1 MTNEN
6 GRKTKRLSREIL
18 GLLLITAVIALFFW
32 GFLYLTANSISETYF
47 AERNLQPSEGQW
59 VTLRA
64 WIRSVSLLSTVILFL
79 VLFLFL
85 LGQKLAYLR
94 EIIQG
99 VDALRT
105 HRLEDTIPL
114 REANELTELAEHI
127 NFLSETERRLRQ
139 QEMALQ
145 AERERMI
152 RDLSHDIR
160 TPLNGIRG
168 VTAIAEYYADDMEKQ
183 AECRH
188 KVMQASGFLMELVNN
203 VLNMNKLE
211 SGEMKPENKP
221 FDLIELLT
229 ETASIVEMQGQEYAI
244 HFQMQMGKH
253 KYRHL
258 IGSPLY
264 LKQVLQNIGGNAVKY
279 NRAGGA
285 VTFASE
291 DVAYSDGR
299 AVIKFTCTDTGR
311 GMSREFL
318 VHAFEPFSQE
328 NTDART
334 TFTGTGLGLA
344 ITKQMVELM
353 EGTIS
358 LKSEQ
363 NVGTTISVTIPFRID
378 VDYTEPQEDAK
389 PADAASLEGVH
400 VLLVED
406 NELNMEISQ
415 YILEGAGAIVAQ
427 AWNGQEAVRRFS
439 ESEPGTFDCI
449 LMDVMMP
456 LMDGL
461 EATRTIRA
469 MQRPDAATIPIV
481 AMTANT
487 FSEDEQR
494 SREAGMNLFL
504 NKPVDSGKM
513 LQTVLECLKM
523 GGENA
528 L

>member
-1 MTNEN
+1 MADIASMDSQCEPAFD
-6 GRKTKRLSREIL
+6 GDSVS
-18 GLLLITAVIALFFW
+18 GAVSVPA
-32 GFLYLTANSISETYF
+32 GAK
-47 AERNLQPSEGQW
+47 AGVSEGNY
-59 VTLRA
+59 T
-64 WIRSVSLLSTVILFL
+64 
-79 VLFLFL
+79 
-85 LGQKLAYLR
+85 
-94 EIIQG
+94 G

-291 DVAYSDGR
+291 DVSYSDGR

-344 ITKQMVELM
+344 IVKELVEQMGGKIEFSS
-353 EGTIS
+353 EKGIGTVFIVTMKLKIS
-358 LKSEQ
+358 S
-363 NVGTTISVTIPFRID
+363 TIP
-378 VDYTEPQEDAK
+378 EQEKKEKTPEKSIA
-389 PADAASLEGVH
+389 GTR

-406 NELNMEISQ
+406 NDLNMEIAEFMLQ
-415 YILEGAGAIVAQ
+415 NEGADVTK
-427 AWNGQEAVRRFS
+427 AWNGREAVEIFRK
-439 ESEPGTFDCI
+439 SEPDEFDVI
-449 LMDVMMP
+449 LMDIMMP
-456 LMDGL
+456 VMNGYEAAKMIRSMDR
-461 EATRTIRA
+461 E
-469 MQRPDAATIPIV
+469 DAKTIPII
-481 AMTANT
+481 AMTANAFT
-487 FSEDEQR
+487 EDR
-494 SREAGMNLFL
+494 IKAKEAGMDEHIS
-504 NKPVDSGKM
+504 KPIDMKLLVKIIHE
-513 LQTVLECLKM
+513 LVY
-523 GGENA
+523 
-528 L
+528 